1 MSGEVAVVKKAVF
14 WLIVGFAIF
23 YIWAEPTDAARI
35 VRAVFDFILQV
46 FRSII
51 TFFTALAR

>member
-1 MSGEVAVVKKAVF
+1 MVKKALF

-23 YIWAEPTDAARI
+23 YIWAEPAEAARI
-35 VRAVFDFILQV
+35 VRGIFDFVLEV

-51 TFFTALAR
+51 TFFTALAGR